1 MKKGDVTVHTEEPS
15 TESDK
20 GPDKPAKTPPSGWRR
35 HVKPVVIGT
44 IIWMAFVAC
53 NIGMETIQSML
64 SGPAQKAGQVVI
76 QTVNTFVILLLWH
89 WMTRKAEAKS
99 GKRIPVARLL
109 FWVFVGLGGLL
120 IVMPVMP
127 DIVRLVLVHVRR

>member
-1 MKKGDVTVHTEEPS
+1 MHTEEPI
-15 TESDK
+15 TESE
-20 GPDKPAKTPPSGWRR
+20 GPSDAAKTPRSGWRR
-35 HVKPVVIGT
+35 HLKPVVIGT
-44 IIWMAFVAC
+44 IIWMAIVAYGL
-53 NIGMETIQSML
+53 GMEMIESML

-99 GKRIPVARLL
+99 GKRIPVAWVL